1 MAGTPKTMNF
11 IVDSKL
17 ELPVIALCTEDRS
30 ILQSTLGI
38 GLLIGTAGLLITK
51 VPSTQGYLTEEGALI
66 G

>member
-17 ELPVIALCTEDRS
+17 ELIALCTEDRS

-38 GLLIGTAGLLITK
+38 GLLIGTAGLHITK

>member
-17 ELPVIALCTEDRS
+17 ELIALCTEDRS

-51 VPSTQGYLTEEGALI
+51 VPSTQRYLTEEGALI